1 LYIFANQ
8 KYIDRVKEK
17 ILHKATDL
25 FLTFGVK
32 SVTMDDI
39 AKEMAISK
47 KTIYTFFSTK
57 TRLVEDTT
65 IYLFNKINSE
75 ILTICSSGHNP
86 IKELF
91 LVKSLVLEHLK
102 NEETSPQY
110 QLQKYYPKLFDFMK
124 QKQFDSINDCISNNL
139 KKGIEKGFYRK
150 NLDNNLIVRFYFI
163 GIMGI
168 KNVELFPMD
177 KFGMP
182 YLMNNLLE
190 YHIRA
195 IATEKGIKSLKKI
208 LKK

>member
-1 LYIFANQ
+1 
-8 KYIDRVKEK
+8 VKEK

>member
-1 LYIFANQ
+1 MKN
-8 KYIDRVKEK
+8 K
-17 ILHKATDL
+17 ILHKAIDL
-25 FLTFGVK
+25 FLTYGVK

>member
-1 LYIFANQ
+1 M
-8 KYIDRVKEK
+8 KEK

-39 AKEMAISK
+39 AKELAISK

-57 TRLVEDTT
+57 TKIVEDTT
-65 IYLFNKINSE
+65 NYLFNKINSE
-75 ILTICSSGHNP
+75 IITICASGQNP

-110 QLQKYYPKLFDFMK
+110 QLQKYYPKLFDSIK
-124 QKQFDSINDCISNNL
+124 QKQFNSINDCISNNL
-139 KKGIEKGFYRK
+139 KKGIDEGLYRK
-150 NLDNNLIVRFYFI
+150 DLDNNLIVRFYFI
-163 GIMGI
+163 GVMGI

-182 YLMNNLLE
+182 YLMDNLLE

-195 IATEKGIKSLKKI
+195 IATEKGLKTLQKVLKK
-208 LKK
+208 

>member
-1 LYIFANQ
+1 M
-8 KYIDRVKEK
+8 KEK

-39 AKEMAISK
+39 AKELAISK

-57 TRLVEDTT
+57 TKIVEDTT
-65 IYLFNKINSE
+65 NYLFNKINSE
-75 ILTICSSGHNP
+75 IITICASGQNP

-110 QLQKYYPKLFDFMK
+110 QLQKYYPKLFDSIK
-124 QKQFDSINDCISNNL
+124 QKQFNSINDCISNNL
-139 KKGIEKGFYRK
+139 KKGIDEGLYRK
-150 NLDNNLIVRFYFI
+150 DLDSNLIVRFYFI
-163 GIMGI
+163 GVMGI

-182 YLMNNLLE
+182 YLMDNLLE

-195 IATEKGIKSLKKI
+195 IATEKGLKTLQKVLKK
-208 LKK
+208 

>member
-1 LYIFANQ
+1 M
-8 KYIDRVKEK
+8 KEK

-25 FLTFGVK
+25 FLTYGVK

-39 AKEMAISK
+39 AKELGISK

-57 TRLVEDTT
+57 TKLVEATT
-65 IYLFNKINSE
+65 NFLFHKINSE
-75 ILTICSSGHNP
+75 IQTICSAGQNP

-91 LVKSLVLEHLK
+91 MIKSLVLEHLK

-110 QLQKYYPKLFDFMK
+110 QLQKYYPDLYDSIR
-124 QKQFDSINDCISNNL
+124 QKQFDSIDECISKNL
-139 KKGIEKGFYRK
+139 KKGIETGFYRK
-150 NLDNNLIVRFYFI
+150 DLDINLITRFYFI

-168 KNVELFPMD
+168 KNIDLFP
-177 KFGMP
+177 KNEFGMP
-182 YLMNNLLE
+182 YLMDNFLE

-195 IATEKGIKSLKKI
+195 IATEKGIKSLQNI

>member
-1 LYIFANQ
+1 M
-8 KYIDRVKEK
+8 KEK